1 MSFTP
6 KISIITVV
14 YNDAD
19 GLETTI
25 KSVAN
30 QTYKNIEYIVIDGA
44 SKDGTLDI
52 LKKNESKISVW
63 KSEPDKGIYDAM
75 NKGLALA
82 TGDYVWFMNAG
93 DIIFS
98 DNTLEL
104 IFTTCEA
111 NADVYYGETQEI
123 SMAGE
128 TIGLRRLK
136 TPEQLN
142 WLSFKS
148 GMLVSHQ
155 SILIKKTL
163 CKNYDTQYKISADID
178 WVIFALRKSKI
189 IINTKLILSK
199 FEVGGMSRQNI
210 KTGLQERFK
219 IMVKNYGFFSTA
231 LNHIPIAFNF
241 FTYLIKNKRF

>member
-14 YNDAD
+14 YNDAQ
-19 GLETTI
+19 GLETTLQ
-25 KSVAN
+25 SVAN
-30 QTYKNIEYIVIDGA
+30 QSYKNIEYIVVDGA
-44 SKDGTLDI
+44 SKDNTLEVI
-52 LKKNESKISVW
+52 KKNEAKISIW

-93 DIIFS
+93 DVIYNNETLSDIFK
-98 DNTLEL
+98 
-104 IFTTCEA
+104 TCEA

-123 SMAGE
+123 NMAGE
-128 TIGLRRLK
+128 AIGLRRLK

-142 WLSFKS
+142 WLSFKR

-155 SILIKKTL
+155 SILIKKSF

-178 WVIFALRKSKI
+178 WVIYALRKSKKI
-189 IINTKLILSK
+189 VNTKLILSK

-219 IMVKNYGFFSTA
+219 IMVKHYGFFSTA

-241 FTYLIKNKRF
+241 FSYLIKNKRF

>member
-14 YNDAD
+14 YNDAQ
-19 GLETTI
+19 GLETTLT
-25 KSVAN
+25 SVAN
-30 QTYKNIEYIVIDGA
+30 QSYKNIEYIVVDGA
-44 SKDGTLDI
+44 SKDGTLEVI
-52 LKKNESKISVW
+52 KKNEFKISVW

-82 TGDYVWFMNAG
+82 SGDYVWFMNAG

-98 DNTLEL
+98 DNTLSE
-104 IFTTCEA
+104 IFTNCEA

-123 SMAGE
+123 NLEGE

-142 WLSFKS
+142 WLSFKR

-155 SILIKKTL
+155 SILIKKSL
-163 CKNYDTQYKISADID
+163 CKKYDTQYKISADID
-178 WVIFALRKSKI
+178 WVIYALRKSKK

-219 IMVKNYGFFSTA
+219 IMVNHYGFISTA
-231 LNHIPIAFNF
+231 LNHIPIAFKF
-241 FTYLIKNKRF
+241 FGYLIKNKRF

>member
-1 MSFTP
+1 MNFTP

-14 YNDAD
+14 YNDAN

-25 KSVAN
+25 KSVAS
-30 QTYKNIEYIVIDGA
+30 QSYKNIEYIVIDGA
-44 SKDGTLDI
+44 SKDGTLERI
-52 LKKNESKISVW
+52 KNNESKISTW

-93 DIIFS
+93 DIIFAP
-98 DNTLEL
+98 NTLEL

-123 SMAGE
+123 SMTGE
-128 TIGLRRLK
+128 PIGLRRLK

-142 WLSFKS
+142 WLSFKR

-178 WVIFALRKSKI
+178 WVIFALRKSKK
-189 IINTKLILSK
+189 IINTKLILSM

-210 KTGLQERFK
+210 KTGLKERFK
-219 IMVKNYGFFSTA
+219 IMVKNYGFISTT

-241 FTYLIKNKRF
+241 FAYLIKNKRF